1 MQRKFIADPDK
12 DKTEHINIPK
22 DSYFFFPERLRSMSH
37 HTQKQLNQIEL
48 LFMDDFVKMT
58 LKEKLVNV
66 IDTIR

>member
-1 MQRKFIADPDK
+1 
-12 DKTEHINIPK
+12 
-22 DSYFFFPERLRSMSH
+22 MSH